1 MGATV
6 VGTPRPS
13 AVQRALG
20 WSTIVDLETEEGR
33 AFIQDRIAFL
43 GKVAFLLSIL
53 SFALTRLAVALDPAA
68 APPLEA
74 RHGSE
79 LMAAA
84 AYAYYLLMWLV
95 CRRGRRPRRMLGF
108 LDGAFPI
115 VSTTAASLPLVLWPG
130 EIPGL
135 EWRVLLILTHTLV
148 GRAVFVPSPPLRTLA
163 IGMLAAAPAAAGI
176 WTGEVARGVSAG
188 PASALSLITWALI
201 AIAMAGVT
209 SSVIYGLRRTVHEAR
224 RLGQYTLQ
232 EKLGEGGMG
241 IVYRAQHAMLRRPTA
256 IKLLPPEKAG
266 DHNLQRFERE
276 VQLTSLLT
284 HPNTVSVFDY
294 GRTPDG
300 ILYYAMEY
308 LDGINLDAL
317 VKGFGPQEPARV
329 VHILRQVAGSLAEAH
344 GVGLVHRDIKPANI
358 ILCQRGG
365 VPDVA
370 KVVDFGLAKDLEAA
384 SATALTRAT
393 DITGTPLYLA
403 PEAITAPDRLDAR
416 GDLYALGAVGYYLL
430 AGVHVFEGATL
441 VELVS
446 HHLRTPPVAPSI
458 RLGRPL
464 PADLEAVLLSCLEKD
479 PARRPQSADALGE
492 HLAMCVGVDEW
503 RESEAREWWARSTE
517 RIADLRAGVRPA
529 AMPGRTVSMDLS
541 SRVGWGD

>member
-1 MGATV
+1 M

-20 WSTIVDLETEEGR
+20 WSTIVDLETEDGR

-68 APPLEA
+68 AAPLEA
-74 RHGSE
+74 RRGSD

-95 CRRGRRPRRMLGF
+95 CRRGRRARGMLGL

-115 VSTTAASLPLVLWPG
+115 VSTAAASLPLILWPG

-135 EWRVLLILTHTLV
+135 EWRVLLILTHTQV
-148 GRAVFVPSPPLRTLA
+148 GRAVFVPSPPLRTLV
-163 IGMLAAAPAAAGI
+163 IGMVAAAPAAAGI
-176 WTGEVARGVSAG
+176 WIDQASRGAPAG
-188 PASALSLITWALI
+188 PAFAIPLITWALI
-201 AIAMAGVT
+201 SIAMAGVT
-209 SSVIYGLRRTVHEAR
+209 SGVIYGLRRKVHEAR
-224 RLGQYTLQ
+224 QLGQYTLQ

-300 ILYYAMEY
+300 VFYYAMEY

-344 GVGLVHRDIKPANI
+344 GVGLVHRDIKPANV

-365 VPDVA
+365 LPDVA
-370 KVVDFGLAKDLEAA
+370 KVVDFGLAKDLEGA
-384 SATALTRAT
+384 SSSALTRAT

-403 PEAITAPDRLDAR
+403 PEAITAPDRVDAR

-441 VELVS
+441 VELCS
-446 HHLRTPPVAPSI
+446 HHLRTPPVAPST

-464 PADLEAVLLSCLEKD
+464 PADLEAVVLSCLEKD
-479 PARRPQSADALGE
+479 PARRPQSADALAS

-503 RESEAREWWARSTE
+503 KEAQAREWWARHAE
-517 RIADLRAGVRPA
+517 RIAALRVGLRPA
-529 AMPGRTVSMDLS
+529 GGPGRTLSMDVS
-541 SRVGWGD
+541 SRAGWGD